1 VTLLRRRARTTVVL
15 LALSLVAL
23 AMLIAFSLIVGPP
36 GARARDLLPW
46 ALEGALTMTA
56 AVAFV
61 VWLRTARDNLAR
73 LCVPGPRWAPQW
85 TFWSWVIPGANL
97 VIPLMVVGEIDRA
110 SAPRTDD
117 RRRPVYTA
125 WAVTWTA
132 FLGTYYISRLWK
144 TDSLLV
150 VGSVIQIVAGVFAIL
165 LVLRITRHQDSLRP
179 HPVGGTA
186 R

>member
-1 VTLLRRRARTTVVL
+1 MTLLRRRARMTVVL
-15 LALSLVAL
+15 LAATSVGAAILTVLS
-23 AMLIAFSLIVGPP
+23 PP
-36 GARARDLLPW
+36 IRTLDLLPW
-46 ALEGALTMTA
+46 ALGGLLSLMTG
-56 AVAFV
+56 VAFV

-110 SAPRTDD
+110 SAPRADD
-117 RRRPVYTA
+117 PHQGRPIYTA

-132 FLGTYYISRLWK
+132 FLGIYYISKLWGGSD
-144 TDSLLV
+144 TVFV
-150 VGSVIQIVAGVFAIL
+150 VGSLIQIVAGVFAIL
-165 LVLRITRHQDSLRP
+165 LVLRITRHQDSLRT